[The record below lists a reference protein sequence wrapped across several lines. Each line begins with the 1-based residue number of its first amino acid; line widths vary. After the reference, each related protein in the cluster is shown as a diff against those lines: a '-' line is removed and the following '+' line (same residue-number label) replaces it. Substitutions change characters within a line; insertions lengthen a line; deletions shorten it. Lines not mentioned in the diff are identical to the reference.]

1 MKMAHRPSS
10 AELLSLER
18 QHLSRAELDIA
29 QGWTRLHHQ
38 QDLLSWLHATGRD
51 TREAERLLLLMQ
63 RILVQW
69 ERHHALIEQRLAYLQ
84 KKTSGT

>member
-1 MKMAHRPSS
+1 MKMAYRPSS
-10 AELLSLER
+10 ADLLGLER

-38 QDLLSWLHATGRD
+38 QDLVSHLHATGRD
-51 TREAERLLLLMQ
+51 IREAERLLLLMEG
-63 RILVQW
+63 ILVQW
-69 ERHHALIEQRLAYLQ
+69 ERHHALIEQRVAYLQ